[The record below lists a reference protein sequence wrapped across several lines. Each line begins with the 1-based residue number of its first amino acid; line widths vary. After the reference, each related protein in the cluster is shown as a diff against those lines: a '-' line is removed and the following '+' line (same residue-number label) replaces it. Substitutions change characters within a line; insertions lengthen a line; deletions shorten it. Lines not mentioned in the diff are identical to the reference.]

1 MERTTAKHAQGPIPA
16 TDADGLL
23 RDLTVRQ
30 HLTPHRPLGQVVAE
44 IVERVGACPVAAEG
58 AMARLDLQPDRS
70 IGRLKRGELS
80 QLARSMHRLWS
91 QALAANALTPE
102 PETPVAQP
110 ETQGA

>member
-1 MERTTAKHAQGPIPA
+1 MERTTGKHAQGPIPI

-23 RDLTVRQ
+23 RELTVRQ

-44 IVERVGACPVAAEG
+44 IVERVGACPVAADG
-58 AMARLDLQPDRS
+58 AMTWLDLQPDRS

-91 QALAANALTPE
+91 QALAANAAASDPAA
-102 PETPVAQP
+102 PMAQP